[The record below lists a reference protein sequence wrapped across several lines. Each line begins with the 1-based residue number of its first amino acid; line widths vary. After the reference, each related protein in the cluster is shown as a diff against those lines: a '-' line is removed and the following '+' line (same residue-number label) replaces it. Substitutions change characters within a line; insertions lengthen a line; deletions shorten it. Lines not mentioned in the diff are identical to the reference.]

1 MILHPLIVCGIG
13 DIAMRFLDYCKNIHR
28 DNTSHVTMVD
38 INPHMLEE
46 GKKRFAS
53 SPYATSKQSI
63 GTKRGCAIHCVY
75 IRSQPIRIHGAKRR
89 EA

>member
-1 MILHPLIVCGIG
+1 MGSFTHSLCGVG

-53 SPYATSKQSI
+53 SPYANSKHSI
-63 GTKRGCAIHCVY
+63 DTKGGYIIHCVY
-75 IRSQPIRIHGAKRR
+75 IISQPNRIHGAKCR